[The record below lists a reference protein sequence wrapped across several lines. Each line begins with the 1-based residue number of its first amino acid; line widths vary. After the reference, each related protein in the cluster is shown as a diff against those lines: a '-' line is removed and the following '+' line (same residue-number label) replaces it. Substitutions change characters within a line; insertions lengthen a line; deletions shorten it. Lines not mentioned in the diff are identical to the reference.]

1 MSKFKYPEFAIWGP
15 IHCTDAPSELHRLA
29 ASISPSIFIFHPEMT
44 FEAAVEMHCS
54 MLDAEQRKN
63 LHQDLKVFL
72 AQHKNTEALRT
83 AFAQHGCG
91 IWPPKENHRAI
102 LQSACDRLCD

>member
-1 MSKFKYPEFAIWGP
+1 MSKFKYPEFGIWGP
-15 IHCTDAPSELHRLA
+15 IVFPDAPSELHRLA
-29 ASISPSIFIFHPEMT
+29 TSISQAKFMFHPEMT

-63 LHQDLKVFL
+63 LHKDLKIFL
-72 AQHKNTEALRT
+72 ARHKNTEALER
-83 AFAQHGCG
+83 AFVAHGCG
-91 IWPPKENHRAI
+91 VMPKKENHRAI